1 MPITSLNFSLL
12 GLSQNMKI
20 KHVCFP
26 LFLFCYI
33 AIWMGNLLI
42 MISVTCSQL
51 NDQPMHFFFTYL
63 ALSDLCYTSTVTPKL
78 VTDLLAESSTI
89 SSTDCMTQLFAMH
102 FFRGLKSVSSPWQPL
117 TAMWPL
123 HCTIIMSRH
132 RCCAMVS
139 ACRAGAFLHSFVQ
152 GLLTI
157 NLPFYGPDE
166 IGHCFCYVYPL
177 LKLACIDTYGVG
189 ILVVANAGM
198 MGLVIFV
205 VMTLSYIF
213 TLYTIKAYPSE
224 TWYEA
229 LSTCSSHI
237 TVVVLFFVPIL
248 FIYIRP
254 ATMFPEDKM
263 FSSTPSLLPCSTL
276 WFTLSEIQRWRM
288 PWGRCGA
295 GNHFWLQGK
304 SSESHFAFSLH
315 ILFNWYLLTLV

>member
-1 MPITSLNFSLL
+1 MKYTDNITEFILL

-20 KHVCFP
+20 KHVCFL

-42 MISVTCSQL
+42 MISITCSQL
-51 NDQPMHFFFTYL
+51 NDQPMYFFLNYL

-89 SSTDCMTQLFAMH
+89 SYTDCMAQLFAMH
-102 FFRGLKSVSSPWQPL
+102 FFGGIEICILTVMAYDRYVAICRPL
-117 TAMWPL
+117 YY
-123 HCTIIMSRH
+123 TIIMSRH
-132 RCCAMVS
+132 RRYAMVS
-139 ACRAGAFLHSFVQ
+139 ASCAGAFLHSFVQ

-157 NLPFYGPDE
+157 NLPFCGPNE
-166 IGHCFCYVYPL
+166 IDHYFCDVYPL
-177 LKLACIDTYGVG
+177 LKLACTDTYRVG

-205 VMTLSYIF
+205 VVMLSYILI
-213 TLYTIKAYPSE
+213 LYTIKAYPAESR
-224 TWYEA
+224 YKA

-254 ATMFPEDKM
+254 ATTFPEDK
-263 FSSTPSLLPCSTL
+263 
-276 WFTLSEIQRWRM
+276 
-288 PWGRCGA
+288 
-295 GNHFWLQGK
+295 
-304 SSESHFAFSLH
+304 
-315 ILFNWYLLTLV
+315 

>member
-1 MPITSLNFSLL
+1 MTASDCYVAPALHHHHEQTQMLCNGQCLSCWSISALL
-12 GLSQNMKI
+12 CPG
-20 KHVCFP
+20 
-26 LFLFCYI
+26 
-33 AIWMGNLLI
+33 
-42 MISVTCSQL
+42 
-51 NDQPMHFFFTYL
+51 
-63 ALSDLCYTSTVTPKL
+63 
-78 VTDLLAESSTI
+78 
-89 SSTDCMTQLFAMH
+89 
-102 FFRGLKSVSSPWQPL
+102 SP
-117 TAMWPL
+117 
-123 HCTIIMSRH
+123 H
-132 RCCAMVS
+132 
-139 ACRAGAFLHSFVQ
+139 
-152 GLLTI
+152 I

-276 WFTLSEIQRWRM
+276 WFTLSEIQR
-288 PWGRCGA
+288 
-295 GNHFWLQGK
+295 
-304 SSESHFAFSLH
+304 
-315 ILFNWYLLTLV
+315 